1 MQDDL
6 RPNLEERP
14 AILLTGRPGIGKTTV
29 IRRTISHLGAGRAG
43 GFYTRELR
51 HDGRRTGFE
60 IVTLEG
66 ETDLLAT
73 TDPDAV
79 SDSIPFGRYTV
90 NRVALERV
98 AVPALRRARRAGQI
112 VIVDEIGPMEILSPD
127 FCGLVSELLE
137 ERALILG
144 TIVQRPYRFAD
155 DVKRHP
161 AVALVR
167 VTFANRES
175 LPHMLADRIRR

>member
-1 MQDDL
+1 MQDDVT
-6 RPNLEERP
+6 PNLEQGT
-14 AILLTGRPGIGKTTV
+14 AILLTGRPGFGKTTV
-29 IRRTISHLGAGRAG
+29 IRRTLSHLGAGHAG

-51 HDGRRTGFE
+51 RGGRRTGFE

-66 ETDLLAT
+66 QTDLLAT
-73 TDPDAV
+73 TDPNAV
-79 SDSIPFGRYTV
+79 SDGLPFGRYTV

-98 AVPALRRARRAGQI
+98 AVPALRRAHQAGQI
-112 VIVDEIGPMEILSPD
+112 VIVDEIGPMEILSSD
-127 FCGLVSELLE
+127 FCDLVSALLDD
-137 ERALILG
+137 RALMLG

-161 AVALVR
+161 AVALVQ

-175 LPHMLADRIRR
+175 LPLMLAERLRR